1 MDFTPEQ
8 KNSLRVVIQE
18 VVGGVATKDDFL
30 SIKEDLKGFATKEDL
45 LGIKEDLKEFATKE
59 DLLVLRQDLKGFATK
74 DELEQ
79 VEDRLATT
87 IAATIEG
94 LETRSNKRFEAIDR
108 RFERLE
114 NILNTWSPPS
124 YIVELMDRVSKIEKY
139 LKFKP
144 HHR

>member
-18 VVGGVATKDDFL
+18 VFGGVATKADFL

-45 LGIKEDLKEFATKE
+45 KQFATKE
-59 DLLVLRQDLKGFATK
+59 DLKRFATK
-74 DELEQ
+74 EDLQGVRNDLEQ

-87 IAATIEG
+87 MAATIEG
-94 LETRSNKRFEAIDR
+94 LEMRFNKRLKRIES
-108 RFERLE
+108 
-114 NILNTWSPPS
+114 ILDKWPAPS
-124 YIVELMDRVSKIEKY
+124 YILELADRVGKIEKY

-144 HHR
+144 HHQ